1 MYRTK
6 PQIHGSNH
14 RTPQE
19 LARRVH
25 PRYIVLLPSP
35 GDRRYHQRAK
45 VNGAFDAGDMAGAMK
60 ASADAKKWTKLA
72 FIIGLVLNVIG
83 GIAYFFMVKKAME
96 AGMDLQNMEGY

>member
-6 PQIHGSNH
+6 PQFHGPNH

-19 LARRVH
+19 LACRVYS
-25 PRYIVLLPSP
+25 RYTVLCLPLGIV
-35 GDRRYHQRAK
+35 GIINAAK
-45 VNGAFDAGDMAGAMK
+45 VNGAFDAGDMGGAMK

-72 FIIGLVLNVIG
+72 FIIGLVLNVVG

-96 AGMDLQNMEGY
+96 AGMDPQNMEGY